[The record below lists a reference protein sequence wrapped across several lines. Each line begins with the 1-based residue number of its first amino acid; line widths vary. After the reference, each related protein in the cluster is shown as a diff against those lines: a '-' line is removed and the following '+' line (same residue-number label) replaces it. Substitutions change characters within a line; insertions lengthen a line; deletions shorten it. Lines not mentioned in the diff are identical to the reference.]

1 MLFTAVNRA
10 RKEVSKM
17 KNPVVV
23 SFRCTEEE
31 KKFLD
36 IAAKKLKKTLSE
48 FSRRASLDHA
58 IELK

>member
-1 MLFTAVNRA
+1 
-10 RKEVSKM
+10 M